1 MGLLCD
7 ILENMKKND
16 MILAAVLLALALVTG
31 GVYYGLHRSPAAYAE
46 VSVDGTVVEKLDLTV
61 DREYTV
67 ESADG
72 GVNRLVVE
80 DGSVWCEEANCPD
93 ALCVRQG
100 KQNRD
105 GSVIVCLPHRMIVKI
120 IGEAAE

>member
-31 GVYYGLHRSPAAYAE
+31 GAYYGMHRSPAAYAE

-80 DGSVWCEEANCPD
+80 DGSVWCEEANCPER
-93 ALCVRQG
+93 ALC
-100 KQNRD
+100 
-105 GSVIVCLPHRMIVKI
+105 PA
-120 IGEAAE
+120 GEAEPGRERHRLPAAPDDCENNRGGG

>member
-1 MGLLCD
+1 
-7 ILENMKKND
+7 MKKND

-31 GVYYGLHRSPAAYAE
+31 GAYYGMHRSPAAYAE
-46 VSVDGTVVEKLDLTV
+46 VSVDGTV